1 MDNISADELLH
12 KLSSLEATMAQVVRC
27 AGVGSIPDLERR
39 LDAHARSLRVLLD
52 AEGAAVAADTVDAAK
67 RVLMTAE
74 PDAPLMMLSMA
85 RATLA
90 AMVRRQASR
99 SMSHKVA

>member
-1 MDNISADELLH
+1 SLMDNISADELLH
-12 KLSSLEATMAQVVRC
+12 ELSSLEATMAQVVRC

-39 LDAHARSLRVLLD
+39 LDAHARSLRVLL
-52 AEGAAVAADTVDAAK
+52 DAAK

-99 SMSHKVA
+99 SMSHK

>member
-1 MDNISADELLH
+1 MDNISADELLQE
-12 KLSSLEATMAQVVRC
+12 LARLDATMGQVIRC
-27 AGVGSIPDLERR
+27 AGSGHTPDVERR

-67 RVLMTAE
+67 RVLFSAE
-74 PDAPLMMLSMA
+74 PEAPLMMLSMA

-90 AMVRRQASR
+90 AMIRRQAAR
-99 SMSHKVA
+99 SMPYKVA